1 MLAVF
6 ANIEESDII
15 NSYVDICMRGE
26 DMEHGGLNFV
36 IDLAMMLIFANLGG
50 MAAQKLNQPS
60 VLGQILAGLIVG
72 PAVLNLIEPN
82 EIISTFAELGV
93 ILLMFLAGMETDLYE
108 LKKSAGASATIA
120 IGGVVTPMAM
130 GILAI
135 KILYPAE
142 SLVSGAFV
150 GVILAAT
157 SISITVQVLRE
168 IGQIKDKTG
177 IGILGAA
184 VIDDVLSIIVL
195 TLVIGVASPGE
206 GSGILFVVLKIVAF
220 FILAMIGGRIF
231 TTFMNKNS
239 SKMLRNRNVGAFAI
253 IICFILA
260 FVAEEFGVAAI
271 IGAYFTGIVFSL
283 TPYNNRVERDVSG
296 IAYTL
301 FTPVFF
307 LNIGLII
314 NLDGIGGII
323 VPLIVLMIVAVASKI
338 IGCGL
343 GAKLMKFTTKEAIQI
358 GVGMIPRGE
367 VGLIVANVAK
377 NGGFISDSMFTA
389 TILVVVL
396 TTIVTPPMLKKAYE

>member
-1 MLAVF
+1 V
-6 ANIEESDII
+6 
-15 NSYVDICMRGE
+15 RGE

-36 IDLAMMLIFANLGG
+36 IDLALMLIFANLGG
-50 MAAQKLNQPS
+50 MVAQKLNQPS
-60 VLGQILAGLIVG
+60 VLGQILAGVVIG
-72 PAVLNLIEPN
+72 PAIFNVVAPN
-82 EIISTFAELGV
+82 EIISTFAEIGV

-108 LKKSAGASATIA
+108 LKKSAGASASIA
-120 IGGVVTPMAM
+120 VGGVVMPMIF
-130 GILAI
+130 GILAV
-135 KILYPAE
+135 KVLYPDE
-142 SLVSGAFV
+142 SLMSGAFV

-168 IGQIKDKTG
+168 IGKIKDKTG

-195 TLVIGVASPGE
+195 TVVVGIADPGE
-206 GSGILFVVLKIVAF
+206 GSGILFVILKIAAF
-220 FILAMIGGRIF
+220 FVLAMVAGRIF

-239 SKMLRNRNVGAFAI
+239 SKMLRNRNVGSFAI

-260 FVAEEFGVAAI
+260 FVSEEFGVAAI

-283 TPYNNRVERDVSG
+283 TPYNIRVEKDVSG

-314 NLDGIGGII
+314 NFDGIGGII
-323 VPLIVLMIVAVASKI
+323 VPLIVLMIVAVASKV

-343 GAKLMKFTTKEAIQI
+343 GAKLMKFSTKESIQI

-377 NGGFISDSMFTA
+377 NGGFISDSMFTV

-396 TTIVTPPMLKKAYE
+396 TTIITPPMLKKAYEQ

>member
-1 MLAVF
+1 
-6 ANIEESDII
+6 
-15 NSYVDICMRGE
+15 
-26 DMEHGGLNFV
+26 MEHGGLNFV
-36 IDLAMMLIFANLGG
+36 IDLALMLIFANLGG
-50 MAAQKLNQPS
+50 IAAQKLNQPS
-60 VLGQILAGLIVG
+60 VLGQILAGLLAG
-72 PAVLNLIEPN
+72 PAVLNIVTPN

-108 LKKSAGASATIA
+108 LKKSAGASASIA
-120 IGGVVTPMAM
+120 VGGVIMPMVM

-135 KILYPAE
+135 KILYPSE
-142 SLVSGAFV
+142 GIISGAFV

-168 IGQIKDKTG
+168 IEKLNDKTG

-220 FILAMIGGRIF
+220 FVLTMVAGRIF

-239 SKMLRNRNVGAFAI
+239 SKMLRDRNVGAFAI

-283 TPYNNRVERDVSG
+283 TPYNHRVEKDVSS
-296 IAYTL
+296 IAFTL

-314 NLDGIGGII
+314 NLDGVCGIL
-323 VPLIVLMIVAVASKI
+323 VPLVVLMIVAMVSKI

-343 GAKLMKFTTKEAIQI
+343 GAKLMKFSARESIQI

-377 NGGFISDSMFTA
+377 SGGFISDNMFTA

-396 TTIVTPPMLKKAYE
+396 TTIITPPMLKKAYE

>member
-1 MLAVF
+1 
-6 ANIEESDII
+6 
-15 NSYVDICMRGE
+15 MRGE

-36 IDLAMMLIFANLGG
+36 IDLALMLIFANLGG
-50 MAAQKLNQPS
+50 MAAQKFNQPS
-60 VLGQILAGLIVG
+60 VLGQILAGVVIG
-72 PAVLNLIEPN
+72 PVMFNVVVPN
-82 EIISTFAELGV
+82 EIISTFAEIGV

-108 LKKSAGASATIA
+108 LKKSAGASAAIA
-120 IGGVVTPMAM
+120 VGGVVMPMIFGM
-130 GILAI
+130 LAI
-135 KILYPAE
+135 KVLYPAE
-142 SLVSGAFV
+142 TLMSGAFV

-168 IGQIKDKTG
+168 IGKIKDKTG

-195 TLVIGVASPGE
+195 TVVVGLADPGE
-206 GSGILFVVLKIVAF
+206 GSGLLFVILKIAAF
-220 FILAMIGGRIF
+220 FVLAMVAGRIF

-260 FVAEEFGVAAI
+260 FVSEEFGVAAI

-283 TPYNNRVERDVSG
+283 TPYNTRVEKDVSG

-323 VPLIVLMIVAVASKI
+323 VPLMVLMIVAVASKI

-343 GAKLMKFTTKEAIQI
+343 GAKFMKFSTKESIQI
-358 GVGMIPRGE
+358 GIGMIPRGE

-377 NGGFISDSMFTA
+377 NGGFISDSMFTT

-396 TTIVTPPMLKKAYE
+396 TTIITPPMLKKAYES